1 MASKFLKSKGS
12 TGSTGS
18 TSVAMTVVEG
28 KKVGTG
34 HNRHYSKMT
43 IHIKR
48 APSAQ
53 QQEQQI
59 TVGIRQAAV
68 LELAAAAA
76 SGSLGKVVA

>member
-1 MASKFLKSKGS
+1 
-12 TGSTGS
+12 
-18 TSVAMTVVEG
+18 MT
-28 KKVGTG
+28 
-34 HNRHYSKMT
+34 M
-43 IHIKR
+43 HIKR

-76 SGSLGKVVA
+76 SGSLGKIVALAVWI